1 MTYYLIMHMLEIAYP
16 LVIFT
21 KTMEYMKYDWS
32 WGALCKKEVILGLQ
46 NILHEISLKYGTSLQ
61 E

>member
-32 WGALCKKEVILGLQ
+32 WVHSVKK
-46 NILHEISLKYGTSLQ
+46 K
-61 E
+61 

>member
-21 KTMEYMKYDWS
+21 KTMEYMKYDWN
-32 WGALCKKEVILGLQ
+32 WGALCKK
-46 NILHEISLKYGTSLQ
+46 K
-61 E
+61 